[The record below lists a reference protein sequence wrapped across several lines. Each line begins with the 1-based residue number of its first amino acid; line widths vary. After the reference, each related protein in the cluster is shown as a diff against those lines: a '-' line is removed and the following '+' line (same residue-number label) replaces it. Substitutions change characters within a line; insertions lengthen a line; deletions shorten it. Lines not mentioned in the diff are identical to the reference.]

1 MSDIDEVSP
10 ATETVLDSVKNIAA
24 LAKDKQYGPAAKATV
39 NLGKMLYNKHLKGKY
54 ITVKGKQ
61 IPMTLVAIV
70 AVLGLY
76 IITPSC
82 GSDEKVEKPAVSSVA
97 KKEVNTYDKDGLKIH
112 DMRKCEQ
119 AACGLLENTSNKKVK
134 KIEYANPNLD
144 NAQLEKLCASKGGG
158 SILNYILGSIIYSFA
173 MSIVGG
179 IVAAIVMIVLAANGP
194 TYKGEDFAKE
204 KFDLDTYE
212 YVMLD
217 TYSKDETKESEYV
230 YYYKEKNKNV
240 CSINIDKLADYK
252 SAEKLSEEFL
262 KYNNEQITDKNE
274 YKYKQQDNFKGT
286 GNEWYV
292 ITKGDELRYY
302 FGELDE
308 EVFLITL
315 KSDTNDYSVTSKCF
329 SDAESFIGSLK
340 TR

>member
-82 GSDEKVEKPAVSSVA
+82 GSEEKVEKPAVSSVA

-134 KIEYANPNLD
+134 KMLIPVNFHNESGEVVYEGGVEAKDIEPMTRM
-144 NAQLEKLCASKGGG
+144 KLNIPSEVPFAYFS
-158 SILNYILGSIIYSFA
+158 LG
-173 MSIVGG
+173 
-179 IVAAIVMIVLAANGP
+179 
-194 TYKGEDFAKE
+194 E
-204 KFDLDTYE
+204 
-212 YVMLD
+212 
-217 TYSKDETKESEYV
+217 
-230 YYYKEKNKNV
+230 
-240 CSINIDKLADYK
+240 
-252 SAEKLSEEFL
+252 
-262 KYNNEQITDKNE
+262 ITVD
-274 YKYKQQDNFKGT
+274 
-286 GNEWYV
+286 
-292 ITKGDELRYY
+292 
-302 FGELDE
+302 
-308 EVFLITL
+308 
-315 KSDTNDYSVTSKCF
+315 
-329 SDAESFIGSLK
+329 
-340 TR
+340 